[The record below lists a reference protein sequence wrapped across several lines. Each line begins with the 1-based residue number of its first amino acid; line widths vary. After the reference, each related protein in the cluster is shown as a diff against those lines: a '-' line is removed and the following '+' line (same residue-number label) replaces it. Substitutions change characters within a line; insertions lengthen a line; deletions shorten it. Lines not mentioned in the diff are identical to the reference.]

1 MASSQISEV
10 LQESRETLF
19 MEDPSNRLNKIFD
32 LVQSIDTR
40 LQRLEPIEQMITGVQ
55 SSLNSL
61 TLKVN
66 SLEGE
71 ISNLK
76 EKNIEMEVSCRAIS
90 DMFDQIK
97 VTTDKHSKELQG
109 LRHTVSTPCKADNK
123 VQVLQKS
130 LDTLQAKN
138 DVLVNSVTELKW
150 RSMKNN
156 LVFSGLREEDGEDTE
171 AVLRE
176 FLSVELG
183 ISRVELGNVHRFG
196 KFIRGKHRH
205 IVARFLYNRER
216 SNVLGNSRK
225 LSGTTFY
232 INEQFPTEIEE
243 KRRVLY
249 PKLKELRREG
259 HRVKLVRDKLIVDG
273 HLYTEDVVTEDKPR
287 EAPNGRITVNE
298 VNATGAS

>member
-1 MASSQISEV
+1 
-10 LQESRETLF
+10 
-19 MEDPSNRLNKIFD
+19 
-32 LVQSIDTR
+32 
-40 LQRLEPIEQMITGVQ
+40 
-55 SSLNSL
+55 
-61 TLKVN
+61 
-66 SLEGE
+66 
-71 ISNLK
+71 
-76 EKNIEMEVSCRAIS
+76 MEVSCRAIS

-123 VQVLQKS
+123 VRVLQKF
-130 LDTLQAKN
+130 LDMLQAKN

-196 KFIRGKHRH
+196 KFIIGKHRH
-205 IVARFLYNRER
+205 IVARFLYNRDR

-243 KRRVLY
+243 KRRELY

-298 VNATGAS
+298 VTLLVLDQRTTLAEDIVVPLDLLIGLVITELKNVWIHDQWDRDLVNPESLPLLSAVDFLG